1 MIDKKEDVRM
11 QIIMCTEEH
20 KDRLTEIWMMSVRR
34 TLSDL
39 DPGSVEFYARLFHE
53 EIVERLELYAMQSRF
68 GGELTGFIAMNGSK
82 VELLVVH
89 PHYQGQGIA
98 GMLLDHV
105 SQRGELAVDVGD
117 QTPEVYDFYQSVG
130 FVEAGRSEAGAF
142 GRPGATVH
150 LMRPELNAH
159 SDVS

>member
-1 MIDKKEDVRM
+1 M

-20 KDRLTEIWMMSVRR
+20 KDRLTEIWLMSVRR

-39 DPGSVEFYARLFHE
+39 DPGDVQFYARLFQE
-53 EIVERLELYAMQSRF
+53 EILERLELHAVRSRL

-98 GMLLDHV
+98 GVLLEHV
-105 SQRGELAVDVGD
+105 SQRGELAVDVGE
-117 QTPEVYDFYQSVG
+117 QTPDVYDFYQSLG
-130 FVEAGRSEAGAF
+130 FIESGRSESDTA

-150 LMRPELNAH
+150 LMRPHLNAQTGA
-159 SDVS
+159 

>member
-1 MIDKKEDVRM
+1 M

-20 KDRLTEIWMMSVRR
+20 QDRLTEIWMMSVRR

-39 DPGSVEFYARLFHE
+39 DPGSIQFYARLFHE
-53 EIVERLELYAMQSRF
+53 EILERLELYAVQSRF

-89 PHYQGQGIA
+89 PHYQGQGVA

-105 SQRGELAVDVGD
+105 SQRGELAVDIVD
-117 QTPEVYDFYQSVG
+117 QTPDVYDFYQSFG
-130 FVEAGRSEAGAF
+130 FVEAGRSEAGTS
-142 GRPGATVH
+142 GRQEATVH
-150 LMRPELNAH
+150 LLRPELKSH

>member
-1 MIDKKEDVRM
+1 M

-20 KDRLTEIWMMSVRR
+20 KDRLTEIWLMSIRR

-39 DPGSVEFYARLFHE
+39 DPGDVQFYARLFRE
-53 EIVERLELYAMQSRF
+53 EVLERLELYAVQSRF

-98 GMLLDHV
+98 DMLIGHV
-105 SQRGELAVDVGD
+105 SLRGELAVDVGD
-117 QTPEVYDFYQSVG
+117 QTPEVYDFYQRFG
-130 FVEAGRSEAGAF
+130 FIEAGRSEQDAH

-150 LMRPELNAH
+150 LLRPQQLEPQTGA
-159 SDVS
+159 S